1 MRVGGMSIPEI
12 DRLTEVVVLLKRK
25 RPVTYEDI
33 EWMIEEIVRL
43 RELLAGKQEST
54 TVTPAEL
61 E

>member
-1 MRVGGMSIPEI
+1 MSIPEI

-54 TVTPAEL
+54 TVTPVEL

>member
-43 RELLAGKQEST
+43 RELLAEKPGSMP
-54 TVTPAEL
+54 VTPAEL

>member
-1 MRVGGMSIPEI
+1 MSIPEI

-43 RELLAGKQEST
+43 RELLAEKPGSMP
-54 TVTPAEL
+54 VTPVEL

>member
-1 MRVGGMSIPEI
+1 MSTLEI
-12 DRLTEVVVLLKRK
+12 DRLTEIVVLLKRK

-43 RELLAGKQEST
+43 RELLAEKPGST
-54 TVTPAEL
+54 TVTPVEI